1 MASGEVLRRLFAAY
15 ARGDDATFRQIAAD
29 VIAAERRKNHRA
41 LASDLERELDH
52 GTNAGGR
59 PPVTLRPVPRGR
71 DDQPL
76 LRLVKPVRTFE
87 ELVIPADT
95 RAVLSAV
102 IEENLRR
109 SVLFGHG
116 LHPRQRLL
124 LLGPPGTGKSVS
136 AHAIAAELSLP
147 VAVASLAALTS
158 SFLGETARNI
168 EAVIRFAEQVPCV
181 LLFDE
186 FDVLGQERSQTGD
199 HGELRRVAATV
210 LQLLEDVRG
219 ESLVVATSNHPELVD
234 SAVWR
239 RFDEIVTFGLL
250 DTGQVA
256 ELIGLRLRSM
266 RRTFDVEMWGARMEE
281 FSPAEIELVC
291 FDALR
296 TAVLA
301 EDGLVTEPVFA
312 AAVARMSV
320 RRAAT
325 GKGLA

>member
-1 MASGEVLRRLFAAY
+1 MAGGDVLKRLFAAY
-15 ARGDDATFRQIAAD
+15 ARGDDATFRQVAAD
-29 VIAAERRKNHRA
+29 IVAAERQRNHRA
-41 LASDLERELDH
+41 LAADLERELDY
-52 GTNAGGR
+52 GTSAGGL
-59 PPVTLRPVPRGR
+59 PPVSLRPVPRGR

-76 LRLVKPVRTFE
+76 LRLVKPVRTFD
-87 ELVIPADT
+87 ELVIATDT
-95 RAVLSAV
+95 RAVLLAV
-102 IEENLRR
+102 IEESLRR
-109 SVLFGHG
+109 GVLLDHG
-116 LHPRQRLL
+116 LRPRQRLL

-147 VAVASLAALTS
+147 IAVASLAALTS

-234 SAVWR
+234 SALWR
-239 RFDEIVTFGLL
+239 RFDEIVTFGVL
-250 DTGQVA
+250 DTDQVI
-256 ELIGLRLRSM
+256 ELIELRLRSM
-266 RRTFDVEMWGARMEE
+266 RRTFDVEDWGTQMQE

-291 FDALR
+291 FDVLR
-296 TAVLA
+296 GAVLA
-301 EDGLVTEPVFA
+301 DGVLTEQIFE
-312 AAVARMSV
+312 AAVSRMRV
-320 RRAAT
+320 RRGAT
-325 GKGLA
+325 P